1 MVKDLVFE
9 LEYAPCVS
17 DSSVMG
23 NTIQL
28 AQDLLTF
35 CKGKVIDEVTNS
47 LELSTH
53 NIMIACI
60 VFCIFVLVKN
70 PHNIYCFRIS
80 YYLVDTAM

>member
-35 CKGKVIDEVTNS
+35 CKGKVINEITRS

-53 NIMIACI
+53 IILIARI
-60 VFCIFVLVKN
+60 VFCIFVFIVLESHIIQWTQQCK
-70 PHNIYCFRIS
+70 
-80 YYLVDTAM
+80 